1 MQNKV
6 ITNITKNI
14 ELYTSRQSISQ
25 KGSSDRNAH
34 SLAWQKF
41 YYFQEEFKNYNHD
54 HTSLQYSVFDD
65 KVVFTLFK
73 KDKLIQFFSNHT
85 KCSQH
90 IDFLN
95 CLIAVLI
102 SLLIMISGI
111 SNLRKIQNEKVHE
124 KFTFFKNK
132 TFVKLITS
140 QKVLKMV
147 KLCSHKI
154 FSRKQ

>member
-1 MQNKV
+1 MNCTHQDKAFHRKEV
-6 ITNITKNI
+6 LIVMLTLWHGRSFTI
-14 ELYTSRQSISQ
+14 SR
-25 KGSSDRNAH
+25 R
-34 SLAWQKF
+34 SL
-41 YYFQEEFKNYNHD
+41 KNYNHD

-73 KDKLIQFFSNHT
+73 KDKQIQFFSNHT

-124 KFTFFKNK
+124 KFTF
-132 TFVKLITS
+132 
-140 QKVLKMV
+140 LK
-147 KLCSHKI
+147 K
-154 FSRKQ
+154 